1 MRFHLPLESFFS
13 SFNYKM
19 PMKTKNDHIE
29 DLMIRL
35 FVDDLDSAGRKEL
48 EEWISLSPQNR
59 KCFDDEQEI
68 WFSAED
74 KDCLSKYD
82 KEKAFEVFRKRVSK
96 VSTESRLR
104 HYLRV
109 GMKYTAGLVIVGIL
123 VFTAFFYSRNRVTSH
138 FADVVIEAPRGG
150 LAKLNLPDGSRVW
163 LNSNSKIIYSQ
174 GFGITDRKLRLIGE
188 GYFKVRRNQKL
199 PFSISTGNLLIHDRG
214 TQFNVR
220 NYSSDAEAE
229 ITLTE
234 GKVSFQNSRNT
245 KTVYYLQP
253 NQKAVIA
260 KASGLVK
267 FENCNASM
275 NSQWTNGQL
284 IFNGQSMQYL
294 IQTLER
300 SYNVKINVMNPAVMR
315 CHFYGDFIRQEQ
327 SLNDVLN
334 ALSSTGKF
342 RYRIQGNFV
351 TLY

>member
-1 MRFHLPLESFFS
+1 
-13 SFNYKM
+13 M

-163 LNSNSKIIYSQ
+163 LNSNSRIIYSQ
-174 GFGITDRKLRLIGE
+174 GFGITDRKLRLVGE
-188 GYFKVRRNQKL
+188 GYFKVKKNPKL
-199 PFSISTGNLLIHDRG
+199 PFSIRSGNLHIRDLG

-220 NYSSDAEAE
+220 NYPSDTEAE
-229 ITLTE
+229 ITLRE
-234 GKVSFQNSRNT
+234 GKVVFEDLRNT
-245 KTVYYLQP
+245 RKVYYLKP

-260 KASGLVK
+260 KVNGKVML
-267 FENCNASM
+267 ENCDASM
-275 NSQWTNGQL
+275 NSQWITGQL
-284 IFNGQSMQYL
+284 AFNGQPMQYL

-300 SYNVKINVMNPAVMR
+300 NYNVKINVVNPEIMK
-315 CHFYGDFIRQEQ
+315 CHFYGDFMKQEQ
-327 SLNDVLN
+327 SLNEILK

>member
-1 MRFHLPLESFFS
+1 
-13 SFNYKM
+13 
-19 PMKTKNDHIE
+19 MKTENDHIE

-35 FVDDLDSAGRKEL
+35 FENDLDVSGRKEL
-48 EEWISLSPQNR
+48 EEWISLSPENR
-59 KCFDDEQEI
+59 KCFEEEQEI

-74 KDCLSKYD
+74 NEILSRYD
-82 KEKAFEVFRKRVSK
+82 KEKAFEVFRQRVAAS
-96 VSTESRLR
+96 SASNR
-104 HYLRV
+104 HWRHLRV
-109 GMKYTAGLVIVGIL
+109 WMRYAAGLVIIGVL
-123 VFTAFFYSRNRVTSH
+123 VLTAFFYSRNRMASR

-150 LAKLNLPDGSRVW
+150 LAKLSLPDGSQVW

-188 GYFKVRRNQKL
+188 GYFKVKRNQKL
-199 PFSISTGNLLIHDRG
+199 PFSISSGNLLIHDLG

-234 GKVSFQNSRNT
+234 GKVSFQDLRNI

-260 KASGLVK
+260 KASGIVK
-267 FENCNASM
+267 LKNCDAVA
-275 NSQWTNGQL
+275 NSQWTTGQL
-284 IFNGQSMQYL
+284 IFDGQSMQYL

-315 CHFYGDFIRQEQ
+315 CHFYGDFLRHDQ
-327 SLNDVLN
+327 SLNEVLR

-342 RYRIQGNFV
+342 RYRIQGNQV
-351 TLY
+351 TIY

>member
-1 MRFHLPLESFFS
+1 
-13 SFNYKM
+13 
-19 PMKTKNDHIE
+19 MKTENDHIE

-35 FVDDLDSAGRKEL
+35 FENDLDVSGRKEL
-48 EEWISLSPQNR
+48 EEWISLSPENR
-59 KCFDDEQEI
+59 KCFEEEQEI

-74 KDCLSKYD
+74 NEILSRYD
-82 KEKAFEVFRKRVSK
+82 KEKAFEVFRQRVAAS
-96 VSTESRLR
+96 SASNR
-104 HYLRV
+104 HWRHLRV
-109 GMKYTAGLVIVGIL
+109 WMRYAAGLVIIGVL
-123 VFTAFFYSRNRVTSH
+123 VLTAFFYSRNRMASRFV
-138 FADVVIEAPRGG
+138 DVVIEAPRGG
-150 LAKLNLPDGSRVW
+150 LAKLSLPDGSQVW

-188 GYFKVRRNQKL
+188 GYFKVKRNQKL
-199 PFSISTGNLLIHDRG
+199 PFSISSGNLLIHDLG

-234 GKVSFQNSRNT
+234 GKVSFQDLRNI

-260 KASGLVK
+260 KASGIVK
-267 FENCNASM
+267 LKNCDAVA
-275 NSQWTNGQL
+275 NSQWTTGQL
-284 IFNGQSMQYL
+284 IFDGQSMQYL

-315 CHFYGDFIRQEQ
+315 CHFYGDFLRHDQ
-327 SLNDVLN
+327 SLNEVLR

-342 RYRIQGNFV
+342 RYRIQGNQV
-351 TLY
+351 TIY

>member
-1 MRFHLPLESFFS
+1 METE
-13 SFNYKM
+13 N
-19 PMKTKNDHIE
+19 NHIE

-35 FVDDLDSAGRKEL
+35 FVDDLDSAGQKEL
-48 EEWISLSPQNR
+48 EEWISLSPENR
-59 KCFDDEQEI
+59 KYFEDEQEI

-74 KDCLSKYD
+74 NQSLSKYD
-82 KEKAFEVFRKRVSK
+82 KDKAFELFRKRVTK
-96 VSTESRLR
+96 VSTVSRFR
-104 HYLRV
+104 RYICV
-109 GMKYTAGLVIVGIL
+109 GMKYAAELVIVGIL
-123 VFTAFFYSRNRVTSH
+123 MFTAFFYSRNRVTSH
-138 FADVVIEAPRGG
+138 FADVVMEAPRGG

-174 GFGITDRKLRLIGE
+174 GFGITDRKLQLIGE
-188 GYFKVRRNQKL
+188 GYFEVKKNSKL
-199 PFSISTGNLLIHDRG
+199 PFSIQSGNFLIHDLG
-214 TQFNVR
+214 TRFNVR

-234 GKVSFQNSRNT
+234 GKVSFQDSRNI

-300 SYNVKINVMNPAVMR
+300 SYDVKINVANQKIMK

-342 RYRIQGNFV
+342 RYRIQGNQV
-351 TLY
+351 TIY

>member
-1 MRFHLPLESFFS
+1 
-13 SFNYKM
+13 
-19 PMKTKNDHIE
+19 MKTENDHIE

-35 FVDDLDSAGRKEL
+35 FENDLDVSGRKEL
-48 EEWISLSPQNR
+48 EEWISLSPENR
-59 KCFDDEQEI
+59 KCFEEEQEI

-74 KDCLSKYD
+74 NEILSRYD
-82 KEKAFEVFRKRVSK
+82 KEKAFEVFRERVAAS
-96 VSTESRLR
+96 SASNR
-104 HYLRV
+104 HWRHLRV
-109 GMKYTAGLVIVGIL
+109 WMRYAAGLVIIGVL
-123 VFTAFFYSRNRVTSH
+123 VLTAFFYSRNRMASRFV
-138 FADVVIEAPRGG
+138 DVVIEAPRGG
-150 LAKLNLPDGSRVW
+150 LAKLSLPDGSQVW

-188 GYFKVRRNQKL
+188 GYFKVKRNQKL
-199 PFSISTGNLLIHDRG
+199 PFSISSGNLLIHDLG

-234 GKVSFQNSRNT
+234 GKVSFQNLRNI

-260 KASGLVK
+260 KASGIVK
-267 FENCNASM
+267 LKNCDAVA
-275 NSQWTNGQL
+275 NSQWTTGQL
-284 IFNGQSMQYL
+284 IFDGQSMQYL

-315 CHFYGDFIRQEQ
+315 CHFYGDFLRHDQ
-327 SLNDVLN
+327 SLNEVLR

-342 RYRIQGNFV
+342 RYRIQGNQV
-351 TLY
+351 TIY

>member
-1 MRFHLPLESFFS
+1 
-13 SFNYKM
+13 
-19 PMKTKNDHIE
+19 MKTENDHIE

-35 FVDDLDSAGRKEL
+35 FENDLDVSGRKEL
-48 EEWISLSPQNR
+48 EEWISLSPENR
-59 KCFDDEQEI
+59 KCFEEEQEI

-74 KDCLSKYD
+74 NEILSRYD
-82 KEKAFEVFRKRVSK
+82 KEKAFEVFRERVAAS
-96 VSTESRLR
+96 SASNR
-104 HYLRV
+104 HWRHLRV
-109 GMKYTAGLVIVGIL
+109 WMRYAAGLVIIGVL
-123 VFTAFFYSRNRVTSH
+123 VLTAFFYSRNRMASR

-150 LAKLNLPDGSRVW
+150 LAKLSLPDGSQVW

-188 GYFKVRRNQKL
+188 GYFKVKRNQKL
-199 PFSISTGNLLIHDRG
+199 PFSISSGNLLIHDLG

-234 GKVSFQNSRNT
+234 GKVSFQDLRNI

-260 KASGLVK
+260 KASGIVK
-267 FENCNASM
+267 LKNCDAVA
-275 NSQWTNGQL
+275 NSQWTTGQL
-284 IFNGQSMQYL
+284 IFDGQSMQYL

-315 CHFYGDFIRQEQ
+315 CHFYGDFLRHDQ
-327 SLNDVLN
+327 SLNEVLR

-342 RYRIQGNFV
+342 RYRIQGNQV
-351 TLY
+351 TIY

>member
-1 MRFHLPLESFFS
+1 METE
-13 SFNYKM
+13 N
-19 PMKTKNDHIE
+19 NHIE

-35 FVDDLDSAGRKEL
+35 FQNDLDSAGQKEL
-48 EEWISLSPQNR
+48 EEWISLSPENR
-59 KCFDDEQEI
+59 KYFEDEQEI

-74 KDCLSKYD
+74 NQSLSKYD
-82 KEKAFEVFRKRVSK
+82 KDKAFELFRKRVTK
-96 VSTESRLR
+96 VSTVSRFR
-104 HYLRV
+104 RYICV
-109 GMKYTAGLVIVGIL
+109 GMKYAAELVIVGIL
-123 VFTAFFYSRNRVTSH
+123 MFTAFFYSRNRVTSR
-138 FADVVIEAPRGG
+138 FADVVMEAPRGG

-174 GFGITDRKLRLIGE
+174 GFGITDRKLQLIGE
-188 GYFKVRRNQKL
+188 GYFEVKKNSKL
-199 PFSISTGNLLIHDRG
+199 PFSIQSGNFLIHDLG

-220 NYSSDAEAE
+220 NYSSDAEVE

-234 GKVSFQNSRNT
+234 GKVSFQDSRNI

-300 SYNVKINVMNPAVMR
+300 SYDVKINVANQKIMK

>member
-1 MRFHLPLESFFS
+1 METE
-13 SFNYKM
+13 N
-19 PMKTKNDHIE
+19 NHIE

-35 FVDDLDSAGRKEL
+35 FQNDLDSAGQKEL
-48 EEWISLSPQNR
+48 EEWISLSPENR
-59 KCFDDEQEI
+59 RYFEDEQEI

-74 KDCLSKYD
+74 NQSLSKYD
-82 KEKAFEVFRKRVSK
+82 KDKAFEVFRERVAAYS
-96 VSTESRLR
+96 VSNR
-104 HYLRV
+104 HRRHLRV
-109 GMKYTAGLVIVGIL
+109 WMKYAAGLVIIGVL
-123 VFTAFFYSRNRVTSH
+123 VFTAFFYSRNRMASR

-150 LAKLNLPDGSRVW
+150 LAKLNLPDGSQVW
-163 LNSNSKIIYSQ
+163 LNSGSKIIYSQ

-188 GYFKVRRNQKL
+188 GYFMVRRNQNL
-199 PFSISTGNLLIHDRG
+199 PFSISSGNLLIHDLG

-234 GKVSFQNSRNT
+234 GKVSFQDSRNT

-253 NQKAVIA
+253 NQKAVIT
-260 KASGLVK
+260 KASGIVK
-267 FENCNASM
+267 LENCDAVA
-275 NSQWTNGQL
+275 NSQWTTGQL
-284 IFNGQSMQYL
+284 IFDGQSMQYL

-334 ALSSTGKF
+334 DLSSTGKF
-342 RYRIQGNFV
+342 RYRIKGGQV
-351 TLY
+351 IIY

>member
-1 MRFHLPLESFFS
+1 
-13 SFNYKM
+13 
-19 PMKTKNDHIE
+19 MKTENDHIE

-35 FVDDLDSAGRKEL
+35 FENDLDVSGRKEL
-48 EEWISLSPQNR
+48 EEWISLSPENR
-59 KCFDDEQEI
+59 KCFEEEQEI

-74 KDCLSKYD
+74 NEILSRYD
-82 KEKAFEVFRKRVSK
+82 KEKAFEVFRKRIAGASPVK
-96 VSTESRLR
+96 R
-104 HYLRV
+104 HQGVRRW
-109 GMKYTAGLVIVGIL
+109 MKYAAGLVIVGVL
-123 VFTAFFYSRNRVTSH
+123 VFTAFFYGRNKAESQ
-138 FADVVIEAPRGG
+138 FADIVIEAPRGG
-150 LAKLNLPDGSRVW
+150 LSRINLPDGTKVW
-163 LNSNSKIIYSQ
+163 LNSNSRISYSQ
-174 GFGITDRKLRLIGE
+174 GFGITDRKLRLVGE
-188 GYFKVRRNQKL
+188 GYFEVKKNSKL
-199 PFSISTGNLLIHDRG
+199 PFSIQSGNFLIHDLG

-229 ITLTE
+229 ITLKE
-234 GKVSFQNSRNT
+234 GKVSFQDSRNI

-300 SYNVKINVMNPAVMR
+300 SYDVKINVANQKIMK

-342 RYRIQGNFV
+342 RYRIQGNQV
-351 TLY
+351 TIY

>member
-1 MRFHLPLESFFS
+1 METE
-13 SFNYKM
+13 N
-19 PMKTKNDHIE
+19 NHIE

-35 FVDDLDSAGRKEL
+35 FVDDLDSAGQKEL
-48 EEWISLSPQNR
+48 EEWISLSPENR
-59 KCFDDEQEI
+59 KYFEDEQEI

-74 KDCLSKYD
+74 NQSLSKYD
-82 KEKAFEVFRKRVSK
+82 KDKAFELFRKRVTK
-96 VSTESRLR
+96 VSTVSRFR
-104 HYLRV
+104 RYICV
-109 GMKYTAGLVIVGIL
+109 GMKYAAELVIVGIL
-123 VFTAFFYSRNRVTSH
+123 MFTAFFYSRNRVTSH
-138 FADVVIEAPRGG
+138 FADVVMEAPRGG

-174 GFGITDRKLRLIGE
+174 GFGITDRKLQLVGE
-188 GYFKVRRNQKL
+188 GYFEVKKNSKL
-199 PFSISTGNLLIHDRG
+199 PFSIQSGNFLIHDLG

-229 ITLTE
+229 ITLKE
-234 GKVSFQNSRNT
+234 GKVSFQDSRNI

-300 SYNVKINVMNPAVMR
+300 SYDVKINVANQKIMK
-315 CHFYGDFIRQEQ
+315 CHFYGDFIRQEE

-342 RYRIQGNFV
+342 RYRIQGKQV
-351 TLY
+351 ILY

>member
-1 MRFHLPLESFFS
+1 
-13 SFNYKM
+13 
-19 PMKTKNDHIE
+19 MKTENDHIE

-35 FVDDLDSAGRKEL
+35 FENDLDVSGRKEL
-48 EEWISLSPQNR
+48 EEWISLSPENR
-59 KCFDDEQEI
+59 KCFEEEQEI

-74 KDCLSKYD
+74 NEILSRYD
-82 KEKAFEVFRKRVSK
+82 KEKAFEVFRERVAAS
-96 VSTESRLR
+96 SASNR
-104 HYLRV
+104 HWRHLRV
-109 GMKYTAGLVIVGIL
+109 WMRYAAGLVIIGVL
-123 VFTAFFYSRNRVTSH
+123 VLTAFFYSRNRMASRFV
-138 FADVVIEAPRGG
+138 DVVIEAPRGG
-150 LAKLNLPDGSRVW
+150 LAKLSLPDGSQVW

-188 GYFKVRRNQKL
+188 GYFKVKRNQKL
-199 PFSISTGNLLIHDRG
+199 PFSISSGNLLIHDLG

-234 GKVSFQNSRNT
+234 GKVSFQDLRNI

-260 KASGLVK
+260 KASGIVK
-267 FENCNASM
+267 LKNCDAVA
-275 NSQWTNGQL
+275 NSQWTTDQL
-284 IFNGQSMQYL
+284 IFDGQSMQYL

-315 CHFYGDFIRQEQ
+315 CHFYGDFLRHDQ
-327 SLNDVLN
+327 SLNEVLR

-342 RYRIQGNFV
+342 RYRIQGNQV
-351 TLY
+351 TIY

>member
-1 MRFHLPLESFFS
+1 
-13 SFNYKM
+13 
-19 PMKTKNDHIE
+19 MKTENDHIE

-35 FVDDLDSAGRKEL
+35 FENDLDVSGRKEL
-48 EEWISLSPQNR
+48 EEWISLSPENR
-59 KCFDDEQEI
+59 KCFEEEQEI

-74 KDCLSKYD
+74 NEILSRYD
-82 KEKAFEVFRKRVSK
+82 KEKAFEVFRERVAAS
-96 VSTESRLR
+96 SASNR
-104 HYLRV
+104 HWRHLRV
-109 GMKYTAGLVIVGIL
+109 WMRYAAGLVIIGVL
-123 VFTAFFYSRNRVTSH
+123 VLTAFFYSRNRMASRFV
-138 FADVVIEAPRGG
+138 DVVIEAPRGG
-150 LAKLNLPDGSRVW
+150 LAKLSLPDGSQVW

-188 GYFKVRRNQKL
+188 GYFKVKRNQKL
-199 PFSISTGNLLIHDRG
+199 PFSISSGNLLIHDLG

-234 GKVSFQNSRNT
+234 GKVSFQDLRNI

-260 KASGLVK
+260 KASGIVK
-267 FENCNASM
+267 LKNCDAVA
-275 NSQWTNGQL
+275 NSQWTTGQL
-284 IFNGQSMQYL
+284 IFDGQSMQYL

-315 CHFYGDFIRQEQ
+315 CHFYGDFLRHDQ
-327 SLNDVLN
+327 SLNEVLR

-342 RYRIQGNFV
+342 RYRIQGNQV
-351 TLY
+351 TIY

>member
-1 MRFHLPLESFFS
+1 ME
-13 SFNYKM
+13 
-19 PMKTKNDHIE
+19 TENDHIE

-35 FVDDLDSAGRKEL
+35 FKNDLDSTGRKEL
-48 EEWISLSPQNR
+48 EEWISLSSKN
-59 KCFDDEQEI
+59 KKHFYDEQEI

-74 KDCLSKYD
+74 HHLLSKYD
-82 KEKAFEVFRKRVSK
+82 KYKAFEVFRKRIAGASPVK
-96 VSTESRLR
+96 R
-104 HYLRV
+104 HQGVRRW
-109 GMKYTAGLVIVGIL
+109 MKYAAGLVIVGVL
-123 VFTAFFYSRNRVTSH
+123 VFTAFFYGRNKAESQ
-138 FADVVIEAPRGG
+138 FADIVIEAPRGG
-150 LAKLNLPDGSRVW
+150 LSRINLPDGTKVW
-163 LNSNSKIIYSQ
+163 LNSNSRISYSQ
-174 GFGITDRKLRLIGE
+174 GFGITDRKLRLVGE
-188 GYFKVRRNQKL
+188 GYFEVKKNSKL
-199 PFSISTGNLLIHDRG
+199 PFSIQSGNFLIHDLG
-214 TQFNVR
+214 TRFNVR

-234 GKVSFQNSRNT
+234 GKVSFQDSRNI

-300 SYNVKINVMNPAVMR
+300 SYDVKINVANQKIMK

-342 RYRIQGNFV
+342 RYRIQGNQV
-351 TLY
+351 TIY

>member
-1 MRFHLPLESFFS
+1 
-13 SFNYKM
+13 
-19 PMKTKNDHIE
+19 MKTENDHIE

-35 FVDDLDSAGRKEL
+35 FENDLDVSGRKEL
-48 EEWISLSPQNR
+48 EEWISLSPENR
-59 KCFDDEQEI
+59 KCFEEEQEI

-74 KDCLSKYD
+74 NEILSRYD
-82 KEKAFEVFRKRVSK
+82 KEKAFEVFRQRVAAS
-96 VSTESRLR
+96 SASNR
-104 HYLRV
+104 HWRHLRV
-109 GMKYTAGLVIVGIL
+109 WMRYAAGLVIIGVL
-123 VFTAFFYSRNRVTSH
+123 VLTAFFYSRNRMASR

-150 LAKLNLPDGSRVW
+150 LAKLSLPDGSQVW

-188 GYFKVRRNQKL
+188 GYFKVKRNQKL
-199 PFSISTGNLLIHDRG
+199 PFSISSGNLLIHDLG

-234 GKVSFQNSRNT
+234 GKVSFQDLRNI

-260 KASGLVK
+260 KASGIVK
-267 FENCNASM
+267 LKNCDAVA
-275 NSQWTNGQL
+275 NSQWTTGQL
-284 IFNGQSMQYL
+284 IFDGQSMQYL

-315 CHFYGDFIRQEQ
+315 CHFYGDFLRHDQ
-327 SLNDVLN
+327 SLNEVLR

>member
-1 MRFHLPLESFFS
+1 
-13 SFNYKM
+13 
-19 PMKTKNDHIE
+19 MKTENDHIE

-35 FVDDLDSAGRKEL
+35 FENDLDVSGRKEL
-48 EEWISLSPQNR
+48 EEWISLSPENR
-59 KCFDDEQEI
+59 KCFEEEQEI

-74 KDCLSKYD
+74 NEILSRYD
-82 KEKAFEVFRKRVSK
+82 KEKAFEVFRQRVAAS
-96 VSTESRLR
+96 SASNR
-104 HYLRV
+104 HWRHLRV
-109 GMKYTAGLVIVGIL
+109 WMRYAAGLVIIGVL
-123 VFTAFFYSRNRVTSH
+123 VLTAFFYSRNRMASRFV
-138 FADVVIEAPRGG
+138 DVVIEAPRGG
-150 LAKLNLPDGSRVW
+150 LAKLSLPDGSQVW

-188 GYFKVRRNQKL
+188 GYFKVKRNQKL
-199 PFSISTGNLLIHDRG
+199 PFSISSGNLLIHDLG

-234 GKVSFQNSRNT
+234 GKVSFQDLRNI

-260 KASGLVK
+260 KASGIVK
-267 FENCNASM
+267 LKNCDAVA
-275 NSQWTNGQL
+275 NSQWTTGQL
-284 IFNGQSMQYL
+284 IFDGHSMQYL

-315 CHFYGDFIRQEQ
+315 CHFYGDFLRHDQ
-327 SLNDVLN
+327 SLNEVLR

-342 RYRIQGNFV
+342 RYRIQGNQV
-351 TLY
+351 TIY

>member
-1 MRFHLPLESFFS
+1 
-13 SFNYKM
+13 
-19 PMKTKNDHIE
+19 MKTENDHIE

-35 FVDDLDSAGRKEL
+35 FENDLDVSGRKEL
-48 EEWISLSPQNR
+48 EEWISLSPENR
-59 KCFDDEQEI
+59 KCFEEEQEI

-74 KDCLSKYD
+74 NEILSRYD
-82 KEKAFEVFRKRVSK
+82 KEKAFEVFRQRVAAS
-96 VSTESRLR
+96 SASNR
-104 HYLRV
+104 HWRHLRV
-109 GMKYTAGLVIVGIL
+109 WMRYAAGLVIIGVL
-123 VFTAFFYSRNRVTSH
+123 VLTAFFYSRNRMASRFV
-138 FADVVIEAPRGG
+138 DVVIEAPRGG
-150 LAKLNLPDGSRVW
+150 LAKLSLPDGSQVW

-188 GYFKVRRNQKL
+188 GYFKVKRNQKL
-199 PFSISTGNLLIHDRG
+199 PFSISSGNLLIHDLG

-234 GKVSFQNSRNT
+234 GKVSFQDLRNI

-260 KASGLVK
+260 KASGIVK
-267 FENCNASM
+267 LKNCDAVA
-275 NSQWTNGQL
+275 NSQWTTGQL
-284 IFNGQSMQYL
+284 IFDGQSMQYL

-315 CHFYGDFIRQEQ
+315 CHFYGDFLRHDQ
-327 SLNDVLN
+327 SLNEVLR
-334 ALSSTGKF
+334 ALSSTGRF
-342 RYRIQGNFV
+342 RYKIQGTHV

>member
-1 MRFHLPLESFFS
+1 
-13 SFNYKM
+13 
-19 PMKTKNDHIE
+19 MKTENDHIE

-35 FVDDLDSAGRKEL
+35 FENDLDVSGRKEL
-48 EEWISLSPQNR
+48 EEWISLSPENR
-59 KCFDDEQEI
+59 KCFEEEQEI

-74 KDCLSKYD
+74 NEILSRYD
-82 KEKAFEVFRKRVSK
+82 KEKAFEVFRQRVAAS
-96 VSTESRLR
+96 SASNTHWR
-104 HYLRV
+104 HLRV
-109 GMKYTAGLVIVGIL
+109 WMRYAAGLVIIGVL
-123 VFTAFFYSRNRVTSH
+123 VLTAFFYSRNRMASR

-150 LAKLNLPDGSRVW
+150 LAKLSLPDGSQVW

-188 GYFKVRRNQKL
+188 GYFKVKRNQKL
-199 PFSISTGNLLIHDRG
+199 PFSISSGNLLIHDLG

-234 GKVSFQNSRNT
+234 GKVSFQDLRNI

-260 KASGLVK
+260 KASGIVK
-267 FENCNASM
+267 LKNCDAVA
-275 NSQWTNGQL
+275 NSQWTTGQL
-284 IFNGQSMQYL
+284 IFDGQSMQYL

-315 CHFYGDFIRQEQ
+315 CHFYGDFLRHDQ
-327 SLNDVLN
+327 SLNEVLR

-342 RYRIQGNFV
+342 RYRIQGNQV
-351 TLY
+351 TIY

>member
-1 MRFHLPLESFFS
+1 
-13 SFNYKM
+13 
-19 PMKTKNDHIE
+19 MKTENNHIE

-35 FVDDLDSAGRKEL
+35 FENDLDVSGRKEL
-48 EEWISLSPQNR
+48 EEWISLSPENR
-59 KCFDDEQEI
+59 KCFEEEQEI

-74 KDCLSKYD
+74 NELLSRYD
-82 KEKAFEVFRKRVSK
+82 KEKAFEVFRGRVAAS
-96 VSTESRLR
+96 SASNR
-104 HYLRV
+104 HRRHLRV
-109 GMKYTAGLVIVGIL
+109 WMRYAAGLVIIGVL
-123 VFTAFFYSRNRVTSH
+123 VFTAFFYSRNRMASR

-150 LAKLNLPDGSRVW
+150 LAKLSLPDGSQVW

-188 GYFKVRRNQKL
+188 GYFKVKRNPKL
-199 PFSISTGNLLIHDRG
+199 PFSISSGNLLIHDLG

-220 NYSSDAEAE
+220 NYMSDAEAE
-229 ITLTE
+229 ITLKE
-234 GKVSFQNSRNT
+234 GKVSFQDSRNI

-260 KASGLVK
+260 KASGIVK
-267 FENCNASM
+267 LKNCDAAM

-300 SYNVKINVMNPAVMR
+300 SYDVKINVMNPAVMK

-327 SLNDVLN
+327 NLNEILKTLSL
-334 ALSSTGKF
+334 TGKF
-342 RYRIQGNFV
+342 RYRIQGNIV